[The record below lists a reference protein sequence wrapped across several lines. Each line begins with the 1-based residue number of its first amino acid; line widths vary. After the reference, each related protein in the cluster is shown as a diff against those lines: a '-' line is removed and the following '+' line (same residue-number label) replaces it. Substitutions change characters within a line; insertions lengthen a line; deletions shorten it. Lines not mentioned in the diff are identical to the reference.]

1 MAVLGINLEKN
12 GFRYCVLDGS
22 RDAPS
27 LIHYEKVQTNNFPNA
42 QQLMNWYET
51 TFQNLITRFAPES
64 IGIKVSLNAK
74 KAEIAPWY
82 YPLGILHNIA
92 YQNRISTFEFV
103 SGNFTASKFDMD
115 KSINIYDHIDQRF
128 GVFQPKWDKNQKYAL
143 LSAWMI
149 MK

>member
-12 GFRYCVLDGS
+12 GLRYCVLDGD
-22 RDAPS
+22 RDNPN

-92 YQNRISTFEFV
+92 YQNRIGTFEFV

-115 KSINIYDHIDQRF
+115 KSINIYEHIDQRF
-128 GVFQPKWDKNQKYAL
+128 GIFQPKWDKNQKYAL

>member
-12 GFRYCVLDGS
+12 GFRYCVLDGD
-22 RDAPS
+22 RDDPS
-27 LIHYEKVQTNNFPNA
+27 LMHHEKVQTNNFPNA

-92 YQNRISTFEFV
+92 YQNRIGTFEFV

-115 KSINIYDHIDQRF
+115 KSIDIYDHIDLRF
-128 GVFQPKWDKNQKYAL
+128 GVFQPKWDRNQKYAL

>member
-12 GFRYCVLDGS
+12 GLRYCVLDGS
-22 RDAPS
+22 KDNPTI
-27 LIHYEKVQTNNFPNA
+27 LHFEKVQTNNFPNT

-51 TFQNLITRFAPES
+51 TFQNLLTRFSPTS

-82 YPLGILHNIA
+82 YPLGILHNLSH
-92 YQNRISTFEFV
+92 QSQISTFEFV
-103 SGNFTASKFDMD
+103 SGNFTASKFGLD
-115 KSINIYDHIDQRF
+115 KSINIYNHIDEHF
-128 GVFQPKWDKNQKYAL
+128 GVFQPKWDRNQKYAL

-149 MK
+149 L